1 VLPDQNSNSNTKK
14 KRILAVDDEPD
25 ITLTVKAGLEA
36 TGLFQVNTFNDPELA
51 LSSFKPRLYD
61 IVLLDFKMPKM
72 YGYELYDEMKKI
84 DIRPKE
90 NSSYV
95 RSSTEPFNDDMKLD
109 QERVKKWLVHF
120 GLLRKE
126 SDWYHIHVSG
136 HGSRDQLQHIV
147 RNSNSKKV
155 IPIHTEYEEYY
166 ANWHDNVVNVTLNSS
181 LEI

>member
-84 DIRPKE
+84 DNKVKVCFMTATYQNYEGLRAAFPTTELECYIQKPVANKDLIR
-90 NSSYV
+90 
-95 RSSTEPFNDDMKLD
+95 
-109 QERVKKWLVHF
+109 RVTA
-120 GLLRKE
+120 E
-126 SDWYHIHVSG
+126 
-136 HGSRDQLQHIV
+136 
-147 RNSNSKKV
+147 
-155 IPIHTEYEEYY
+155 
-166 ANWHDNVVNVTLNSS
+166 
-181 LEI
+181 LEQQ